1 MLAYSRFQQSV
12 LFVCV
17 LAGACLTMFPLWW
30 LLVSSLTPEVHIFR
44 QSGLWPTQFT
54 LSNYGQGWR
63 GVSGITFGHYFA
75 NSFIIVGVSIVG
87 TLISSSMAAYAFARM
102 NFSFKTAFFATMLG
116 TMMLPFHVTLIPRYI
131 MFYQL
136 GWVDSFLPLTVPSFF
151 ATNGFFI
158 FLMVQFMRGI
168 PIELDHAARVDG
180 CGPIQLYLR
189 IILPLSMP
197 ALVTAAIFTF
207 IWTWND
213 FFSQLLYISNPRLY
227 TIALGLRAFQDATS
241 ASAFGQMFAM
251 SILSL
256 LPIFIFFISAQK
268 LLIEGISTTGMKG

>member
-1 MLAYSRFQQSV
+1 MLFF
-12 LFVCV
+12 LV

-30 LLVSSLTPEVHIFR
+30 LLVSSLTPETMIFQ
-44 QSGLWPTQFT
+44 QSGLWPSQFT
-54 LSNYGQGWR
+54 LDNYIQGWR
-63 GVSGITFGHYFA
+63 GVSGVTFGHYFL
-75 NSFIIVGVSIVG
+75 NSFVIVAVCIAG
-87 TLISSSMAAYAFARM
+87 TLISASMAAYAFARM
-102 NFSFKTAFFATMLG
+102 DFNLKHVFFAIMLG

-131 MFYQL
+131 IFFKL

-168 PIELDHAARVDG
+168 PVELDHAAKVDG
-180 CGPIQLYLR
+180 CTPIQLYLR
-189 IILPLSMP
+189 IILPLTMP

-213 FFSQLLYISNPRLY
+213 FFSQLLYINNPRLY

-256 LPIFIFFISAQK
+256 VPIFVFFISAQK